1 MTREFIMLPEFDKKW
16 KQLDLTDS
24 DLKRLQAELLVDP
37 RIGSVMQGTGGVRKM
52 RFAFE
57 HQGKSGS
64 TRVIYIDFAFYEKI
78 YLLTAYPKNEKD
90 NLTKEVRNAIKQLV
104 ERLKNLCSIRKG
116 DNVMNVFD
124 SIMTGLQEALDYEEG
139 KGTARTTKLSVEPLP
154 DLSANEIKSI
164 RCSAGLTQQTF
175 AAALGVS
182 AKTVEAWEA
191 GTNRPI
197 GPARRMISIM
207 KTDPDFLTK
216 YHLVSD

>member
-1 MTREFIMLPEFDKKW
+1 
-16 KQLDLTDS
+16 
-24 DLKRLQAELLVDP
+24 
-37 RIGSVMQGTGGVRKM
+37 M

-104 ERLKNLCSIRKG
+104 ELLKNLCPIRKG

-164 RCSAGLTQQTF
+164 RCSAGLTQQIF

-191 GTNRPI
+191 GTNCPI